1 VTGNQAPPAQAALPA
16 PRPAAAHSH
25 DPAGDHAIDRRPVTH
40 SWRRILHSGIVI
52 LASAGLVATV
62 ATASASASPRSAAPA
77 AETPVARPYFSVA
90 ENYTIRYYPRFLT
103 YVQQSLGGFNR
114 LAGPNR
120 VSPLYGFVVSINV
133 DTLYASFFADL
144 SQGPEIF
151 TIPQTGV
158 TYSLLTLDVFG
169 DVFNTNI
176 QPQTAGTYGLVPAG
190 WKGTLPPGVTKVVVP
205 YPVTTWIIRA
215 DKYSSS
221 NQNLTA
227 QATAFRASLRLA
239 PLATYEKDPSAGA
252 TKIVPEAAFAL
263 RMKAVADDAVRFS
276 TTHFFRVVQAALRSP
291 NTAPLSRSDLQL
303 SAAFNRLFA
312 AANAAARHGNSG
324 PLSLMIQGART
335 AHTTIIGRWLS
346 HADANKW
353 IYFSNFANW
362 GTAYLDRAAGN
373 EYIQFGNNTSA
384 AGYYNAFTDGSGA
397 PLNGSVHAYRLTFSK
412 NQIPQAKRFW
422 SLTAYLPRGNTL
434 VPNAAGKYEV
444 ARFTPG
450 LVTNPD
456 GSITIY
462 MQATPP
468 AAALRPNWLPVPRGP
483 FDVLLRVYGPEGNT
497 SPGTNYIPPKIQP

>member
-1 VTGNQAPPAQAALPA
+1 VDPSWEAAQADPVRDISRRRTIVTGN
-16 PRPAAAHSH
+16 SH
-25 DPAGDHAIDRRPVTH
+25 DPAIGRRPFTN

-62 ATASASASPRSAAPA
+62 ATTSASASPRSAATAAPA
-77 AETPVARPYFSVA
+77 AKPYFSVA

-103 YVQQSLGGFNR
+103 YFQQSLGGFNR

-120 VSPLYGFVVSINV
+120 ISPLYGFVVSINV

-144 SQGPEIF
+144 SAGPQIF
-151 TIPQTGV
+151 TIPKTNV

-190 WKGTLPPGVTKVVVP
+190 WKGTLPPGVTKVAVP
-205 YPVTTWIIRA
+205 YPVTTWILRA
-215 DKYSSS
+215 DKYNSA
-221 NQNLTA
+221 NQNQIA

-252 TKIVPEAAFAL
+252 TKILPEAAFAL
-263 RMKAVADDAVRFS
+263 RMKAVADDAVRFH
-276 TTHFFRVVQAALRSP
+276 TTQFFRVVQAALRSP
-291 NTAPLSRSDLQL
+291 DTAPLSKPDLQL

-324 PLSLMIQGART
+324 PLSRMIQGART
-335 AHTTIIGRWLS
+335 AHAMIIGRWLS
-346 HADANKW
+346 HVDANKW
-353 IYFSNFANW
+353 IYFGNFANW

-384 AGYYNAFTDGSGA
+384 AGYYSAFTDGNGA
-397 PLNGSVHAYRLTFSK
+397 ALNGSAHAYRLTFSK
-412 NQIPQAKRFW
+412 NQLPQAKRFW

-434 VPNAAGKYEV
+434 VPNAADKYEV

-468 AAALRPNWLPVPRGP
+468 PAALRPNWLPIPRGP

-497 SPGTNYIPPKIQP
+497 SPGANYIPPKIQP